1 MDWLYLI
8 GRLLFGLL
16 FVGSGFGHFGKAKS
30 MSQYAAAKGL
40 PAPKVAV
47 IVSGFMLLA
56 GGLSVILG
64 VWMEIGIW
72 LIVVFLLMAALMMHD
87 FWAVSDPG
95 QRQIEQAMFMK
106 NIALAGA
113 ALVLYWVIQTQGYGP
128 LTLGQPI

>member
-1 MDWLYLI
+1 
-8 GRLLFGLL
+8 
-16 FVGSGFGHFGKAKS
+16 

-47 IVSGFMLLA
+47 VVSGVMLLA

-64 VWMEIGIW
+64 VWMEIGVW
-72 LIVVFLLMAALMMHD
+72 LIVVFLLMAAVMMHD

-95 QRQIEQAMFMK
+95 QKQIEQAMFMK